1 MVIINYAG
9 RLGNNMLQYAAAK
22 IFSNKFKIKLI
33 TPPISGWVD
42 FTSYIN
48 PNINNE
54 YLEYTSS
61 QTIIVNNENFL
72 NLLSK
77 DDILKCN
84 YVFSDFFQINEF
96 VTNYENEI
104 KKVFIDQTEK
114 KSGVF
119 LHYRIGDIENTPNM
133 LQLDYYLDCL
143 NQINLYNGV
152 ITSDSP
158 NHKNVKIISEKFNLT
173 IIEKTPL
180 ETIDLG
186 RQYNN
191 LILSEGTFSWFIG
204 LLSNAD
210 NIFFNKRERFWHG
223 DIFTS
228 KKWIGLNYN

>member
-1 MVIINYAG
+1 MVVINYAG

-22 IFSNKFKIKLI
+22 IFSDKFKIKLI
-33 TPPISGWVD
+33 TPPVSDSVD

-48 PNINNE
+48 PNTNNE
-54 YLEYTSS
+54 YYEYES

-77 DDILKCN
+77 DEITKCK

-96 VTNYENEI
+96 VTHYENDI

-114 KSGVF
+114 KPEVF

-133 LQLDYYLDCL
+133 IRLEYYLDCL
-143 NQINLYNGV
+143 NRINLYNGV

-158 NHKNVKIISEKFNLT
+158 NHRNVKIISEKFNLT

-186 RQYNN
+186 RKYNN